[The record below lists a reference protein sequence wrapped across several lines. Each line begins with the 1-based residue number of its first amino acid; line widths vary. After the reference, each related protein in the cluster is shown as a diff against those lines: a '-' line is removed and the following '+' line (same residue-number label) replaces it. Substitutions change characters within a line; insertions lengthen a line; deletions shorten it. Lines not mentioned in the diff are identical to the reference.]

1 LAYEQS
7 DRMTNA
13 IVLPTHWLSDTCAL
27 AKEAALRAADRVR
40 SRGKFIEKGQGDWAS
55 DVDLE
60 IEEFIREGLA
70 NIAPGTQ
77 FCGEESA
84 GADSRATASTSTG
97 DAARQTEPPSAPNGS
112 IAPNAPSEF
121 NTSNASSLIWHVDPI
136 DGSANYVKG
145 IPHFAT
151 VISLS
156 QVHSDGHEEALM
168 GITFDPN
175 RNECFATQVGHPT
188 TLNGEPQRVSDC
200 ASRMRGLLAVV
211 TPKPSSVW
219 MPQFGQWLTH
229 QLQQYGGV
237 RRSGAMAID
246 LAWVACGRLD
256 AFAGFHL
263 APWDIRAGLL
273 QIRHSGGVH
282 SESDPRRDHWALSP
296 VPIAACFAANSEALL
311 PQLEGDIH
319 DY

>member
-1 LAYEQS
+1 
-7 DRMTNA
+7 MTIPA
-13 IVLPTHWLSDTCAL
+13 HWLADTCTL
-27 AKEAALRAADRVR
+27 AKEAACRAADRVR

-60 IEEFIREGLA
+60 IEEFIRDGLMK
-70 NIAPGTQ
+70 IAPGTA

-84 GADSRATASTSTG
+84 GS
-97 DAARQTEPPSAPNGS
+97 AANQLAAAQAPH
-112 IAPNAPSEF
+112 
-121 NTSNASSLIWHVDPI
+121 LIWHVDPI

-156 QVHSDGHEEALM
+156 QVHADGREEPLI

-175 RNECFATQVGHPT
+175 RNECFATQVGGPT

-211 TPKPSSVW
+211 TPKPGTSW
-219 MPQFGQWLTH
+219 MPQFGGWFTH

-256 AFAGFHL
+256 AFAGFNL

-273 QIRHSGGVH
+273 QIRHSGGVQ

-296 VPIAACFAANSEALL
+296 VPIAACFAANSVALL
-311 PQLEGDIH
+311 PQLEGDLH
-319 DY
+319 DN

>member
-1 LAYEQS
+1 
-7 DRMTNA
+7 MTVPA
-13 IVLPTHWLSDTCAL
+13 HWLADTCTL
-27 AKEAALRAADRVR
+27 AKEAACRAADRVR

-60 IEEFIREGLA
+60 IEEFIRDGLMK
-70 NIAPGTQ
+70 IAPGTA

-84 GADSRATASTSTG
+84 GSAANQVAAAQAAPAKAVAAKTAAAKIETT
-97 DAARQTEPPSAPNGS
+97 DAA
-112 IAPNAPSEF
+112 
-121 NTSNASSLIWHVDPI
+121 TSPAHLIWHVDPI

-156 QVHSDGHEEALM
+156 QVHADGSQEPLI

-175 RNECFATQVGHPT
+175 RNECFATQVGGPT

-211 TPKPSSVW
+211 TPKPGTSW
-219 MPQFGQWLTH
+219 MPQFGGWFTH

-246 LAWVACGRLD
+246 LAWIACGRLD
-256 AFAGFHL
+256 AFAGFNL

-273 QIRHSGGVH
+273 QIRHSGGVQ

-296 VPIAACFAANSEALL
+296 VPIAACFAANSVALL
-311 PQLEGDIH
+311 PQLEGDLH
-319 DY
+319 DN

>member
-1 LAYEQS
+1 
-7 DRMTNA
+7 MTIPA
-13 IVLPTHWLSDTCAL
+13 HWLADTCTL
-27 AKEAALRAADRVR
+27 AKEAACRAADRVR

-60 IEEFIREGLA
+60 IEEFIRDGLMK
-70 NIAPGTQ
+70 IAPGTA

-84 GADSRATASTSTG
+84 GSAANQLADA
-97 DAARQTEPPSAPNGS
+97 QAPH
-112 IAPNAPSEF
+112 
-121 NTSNASSLIWHVDPI
+121 LIWHVDPI

-156 QVHSDGHEEALM
+156 QVHADGSQEPLI

-175 RNECFATQVGHPT
+175 RNECFATQVGGPT

-211 TPKPSSVW
+211 TPKPGTSW
-219 MPQFGQWLTH
+219 MPQFGGWFTH

-273 QIRHSGGVH
+273 QIRHSGGVQ

-296 VPIAACFAANSEALL
+296 VPIAACFAANSTALL
-311 PQLEGDIH
+311 PQLEGDLH
-319 DY
+319 DN